1 MAEVEL
7 NQKYTRVLPVDLPPK
22 VQAQKGLELAMQL
35 AEIEQL
41 EAEMKSKNDD
51 FKGLIG
57 QRKKAVLSIRRSIDT
72 GTENREVECMDI
84 ANPELQV
91 IETHRLDVGRK
102 HPKRIVS
109 TRPMDLF
116 EAAKATEETQA
127 DGEALAHAEAAE
139 KKAKRSR
146 KPKEAKA
153 KAEAEAK
160 PRANGTAHKSGNGH
174 AKGVTSEDWDSVG
187 DEPLIITPD
196 ASSGLAL
203 VE

>member
-41 EAEMKSKNDD
+41 EAEMKSRADD

-91 IETHRLDVGRK
+91 IETHRLDVSRK

-116 EAAKATEETQA
+116 EAAKATEESQA
-127 DGEALAHAEAAE
+127 DGEALAHAEATE
-139 KKAKRSR
+139 KKAKRGR
-146 KPKEAKA
+146 KPKELKP
-153 KAEAEAK
+153 EAEAA
-160 PRANGTAHKSGNGH
+160 PRANGKAHKSGNGH
-174 AKGVTSEDWDSVG
+174 AKGVTSEDWDSIG

-196 ASSGLAL
+196 APAPAGLAL